1 MGFLPTLLEIKRIAL
16 KFIRLLTRSYP
27 MKFTSKTTSKTTMIL
42 TMKHTFLI
50 VFVLMPSMALSKAT
64 APANIAE
71 TKKTEFVRI
80 NKSDDNIPLS
90 LQMANVRYVQ
100 DDGIPN
106 DMYVD
111 LISVVHVADKSYYQY
126 LNELFKTYDVVLYE
140 LVAPEGTRIDQ
151 REAGEAK
158 GLLSMLQQGM
168 KNVLGLSFQLEEVD
182 YSPKNFVHADIS
194 PEDFKNS
201 MDENGESFLAMFL
214 RMWLVGIQQQAT
226 NPNAVND
233 MDLIMAMFSP
243 NKERDLKVI
252 AAKQLMQIDPMMN
265 AIEGNNGSTLVT
277 TRNLKA
283 LKVLRQEMEKGHKT
297 FAIFYGAAHMPEME
311 TVLMKEFKMKQS
323 QINWV
328 DAWDLK

>member
-1 MGFLPTLLEIKRIAL
+1 MKLTTKITTKITTIITTIITTKITEKLAMKITIKHI
-16 KFIRLLTRSYP
+16 
-27 MKFTSKTTSKTTMIL
+27 IL
-42 TMKHTFLI
+42 ILI
-50 VFVLMPSMALSKAT
+50 VFALMPSIAFSKAT
-64 APANIAE
+64 PLVHVTE
-71 TKKTEFVRI
+71 TKKTEFLRI
-80 NKSDDNIPLS
+80 KKSDDNIPVS
-90 LQMANVRYVQ
+90 LQMANVRYVPN
-100 DDGIPN
+100 DGIPN
-106 DMYVD
+106 DVYVD
-111 LISVVHVADKSYYQY
+111 LISVVHVADKSYYQS

-226 NPNAVND
+226 NPNALND
-233 MDLIMAMFSP
+233 MDLIMALFSP

-252 AAKQLMQIDPMMN
+252 AAQQLMQIDPLMN
-265 AIEGNNGSTLVT
+265 AIEGNSGSTLVT

>member
-1 MGFLPTLLEIKRIAL
+1 MKINMKLNMKHIAL
-16 KFIRLLTRSYP
+16 IVLV
-27 MKFTSKTTSKTTMIL
+27 
-42 TMKHTFLI
+42 LI
-50 VFVLMPSMALSKAT
+50 PSMALSKASSSAHIT
-64 APANIAE
+64 E

-80 NKSDDNIPLS
+80 NKSDDNIPVS
-90 LQMANVRYVQ
+90 LQMANVRYVP

-226 NPNAVND
+226 NPDAINNMD
-233 MDLIMAMFSP
+233 MIMAFLSP

-252 AAKQLMQIDPMMN
+252 AAQQLLQMDPMMN

-311 TVLMKEFKMKQS
+311 TVLMKEFKMKQT